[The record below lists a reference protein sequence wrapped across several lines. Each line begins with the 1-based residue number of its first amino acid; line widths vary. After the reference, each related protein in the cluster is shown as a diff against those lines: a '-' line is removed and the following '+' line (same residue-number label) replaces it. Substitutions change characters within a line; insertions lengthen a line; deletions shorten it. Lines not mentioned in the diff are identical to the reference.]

1 MNESSRRLYPV
12 DVGFGLVADR
22 SNSGVAHA
30 LREGI
35 ARVASAPAILLGTFA
50 ILRLLDLPSDD
61 AAPLVGGVRATIV
74 EWLFWSFAY
83 GGVLD
88 RYARNRPTR
97 GPGFFA
103 ASGRHVMALARLGLV
118 PLVVVYA
125 LIRIPHSFAAG
136 TAVLIFLNVV
146 VGFARIRLVV
156 EDRRSALGAFL
167 GSVRFIRRNVVA
179 VAALVA
185 SYGILTYLL
194 HVVDNRFR
202 VPAAATWA
210 SGAADETL
218 FAAAV
223 FLGLAGYAS
232 GIVLFQSRLAHASYT
247 AAPPLEWPESPAAE
261 AIANAAPLT
270 TS

>member
-22 SNSGVAHA
+22 SNAGVAHA

-35 ARVASAPAILLGTFA
+35 ARVATAPAILLGTFA

-74 EWLFWSFAY
+74 DWLFWSFAY

-103 ASGRHVMALARLGLV
+103 ACGRHVMALARLGLA
-118 PLVVVYA
+118 PLIVAYA
-125 LIRIPHSFAAG
+125 LIRIPHSSVAG
-136 TAVLIFLNVV
+136 TAVLVFFNVV
-146 VGFARIRLVV
+146 IGFARIRLVV
-156 EDRRSALGAFL
+156 EDRRSAVGAFL
-167 GSVRFIRRNVVA
+167 ASVRFIRRNVLA
-179 VAALVA
+179 AAALVA

-194 HVVDNRFR
+194 YAVYSRIH
-202 VPAAATWA
+202 VPAGGTWA
-210 SGAADETL
+210 SALADEAL
-218 FAAAV
+218 FAAGV

-232 GIVLFQSRLAHASYT
+232 GTVLFQSRLAHASYT

-261 AIANAAPLT
+261 AIANAAPVT